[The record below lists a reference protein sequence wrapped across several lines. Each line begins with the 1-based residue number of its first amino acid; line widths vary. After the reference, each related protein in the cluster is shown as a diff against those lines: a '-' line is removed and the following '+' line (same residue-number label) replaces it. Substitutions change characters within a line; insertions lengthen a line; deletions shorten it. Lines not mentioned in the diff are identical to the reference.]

1 MNLVRDVSWN
11 NTLEPLRQQRKLWS
25 PPHNQLLVIAFYILR
40 DGTAYSEKGGNYID
54 QLNPERTKRELMARL
69 ERMGFDVV

>member
-1 MNLVRDVSWN
+1 LIVGSR
-11 NTLEPLRQQRKLWS
+11 
-25 PPHNQLLVIAFYILR
+25 VIAFYILR
-40 DGTAYSEKGGNYID
+40 DGTAYREKGGNYID